1 MRSRLVIGFLF
12 FWTLAS
18 VVLATTGDA
27 GPRYQSAIVSFEH
40 PTWVTNQLLVGTYV
54 IVHDEDKMARG
65 EPCTT
70 IYRVG
75 SSRNPL
81 EEVVSFHCIPR
92 KRLMVSSFTT
102 TVNSNPVLGTDTL
115 TEYQFAGESQGHG
128 VPLIDRGSNRLGVRD
143 RTTCVD

>member
-1 MRSRLVIGFLF
+1 MRGGLMRSRLVIGFLF

-102 TVNSNPVLGTDTL
+102 TVNSNPVL
-115 TEYQFAGESQGHG
+115 
-128 VPLIDRGSNRLGVRD
+128 
-143 RTTCVD
+143 